1 MAKKKNTNS
10 EPMDLKVSND
20 LIFQKIFG
28 KVGNESITKRLL
40 EKILGIKIKKLSLN
54 TNKRMQLP
62 KLDNKTGRL
71 DVKAELEDGTTI
83 HVEMQARSYPYM
95 EVRFV
100 FYNDAV
106 FLENIKMGKGYSFEK
121 NKAIGI
127 LITDYDLG
135 EITDGIEKYHT
146 TWNYREKDYPE
157 KVLLKNKEIHII
169 ELKKFEKYGE
179 KDEELAAWIK
189 FLKVKGM
196 QDMKDVKSFNEELEK
211 AKKELEFLASNRE
224 AQEAYIERENEL
236 RDYIFDVEYSREK
249 GKKEGEEIG
258 EKRGKEIGRK
268 EERIEIAKKM
278 LELGDEIEKI
288 SVVTGLSK
296 EEIEKIKENK

>member
-1 MAKKKNTNS
+1 MKKNQNTNS

-40 EKILGIKIKKLSLN
+40 EKILGIKIKELTLN
-54 TNKRMQLP
+54 TNKRMQLH

-71 DVKAELEDGTTI
+71 DVKAELEDETTI
-83 HVEMQARSYPYM
+83 HVEMQAKSYPYM

-135 EITDGIEKYHT
+135 EITEGIEKYHT

-157 KVLLKNKEIHII
+157 KVLIKNKEIHII

-211 AKKELEFLASNRE
+211 AKKELEFLASNKE
-224 AQEAYIERENEL
+224 AQEEYIKRENEL
-236 RDYIFDVEYSREK
+236 RDYIFDIEYS
-249 GKKEGEEIG
+249 KKEGEEIG
-258 EKRGKEIGRK
+258 EKRAK
-268 EERIEIAKKM
+268 EEKEKKLLQLGIEI
-278 LELGDEIEKI
+278 DRIIEA
-288 SVVTGLSK
+288 TGLSK
-296 EEIEKIKENK
+296 EEIEKIKGNK

>member
-1 MAKKKNTNS
+1 
-10 EPMDLKVSND
+10 
-20 LIFQKIFG
+20 
-28 KVGNESITKRLL
+28 
-40 EKILGIKIKKLSLN
+40 
-54 TNKRMQLP
+54 MQLP

-71 DVKAELEDGTTI
+71 DVKAELEDGTTV

-106 FLENIKMGKGYSFEK
+106 FLESIKMGKGYSFEK

-135 EITDGIEKYHT
+135 EITEGIEKYHT

-157 KVLLKNKEIHII
+157 KVLIKNKEIHII

-211 AKKELEFLASNRE
+211 AKKELEFLASNKE
-224 AQEAYIERENEL
+224 AQQEYIKRENEL
-236 RDYIFDVEYSREK
+236 RDYIFDIEYSKKEGEER
-249 GKKEGEEIG
+249 GKKIGEEIG
-258 EKRGKEIGRK
+258 EKRGKEIGK
-268 EERIEIAKKM
+268 MEQKIEIAKKM
-278 LELGDEIEKI
+278 LEFGDGIEKI
-288 SVVTGLSK
+288 SVITGLSK
-296 EEIEKIKENK
+296 EEIERLKDNK

>member
-1 MAKKKNTNS
+1 MKKNQNTNS

-40 EKILGIKIKKLSLN
+40 EKILGIKIKELTLN

-71 DVKAELEDGTTI
+71 DVKAELEDETTI
-83 HVEMQARSYPYM
+83 HVEMQAKSYPYM

-135 EITDGIEKYHT
+135 EITEGIEKYHT
-146 TWNYREKDYPE
+146 IWNYREKDYPE
-157 KVLLKNKEIHII
+157 KVLIKNKEIHII

-189 FLKVKGM
+189 FLKVKEM
-196 QDMKDVKSFNEELEK
+196 QDMKDVKSFNVELEK
-211 AKKELEFLASNRE
+211 AKKELEFLASNKE
-224 AQEAYIERENEL
+224 AQQEYIKRENEL
-236 RDYIFDVEYSREK
+236 RDYIFDIEYSNK
-249 GKKEGEEIG
+249 CYN
-258 EKRGKEIGRK
+258 
-268 EERIEIAKKM
+268 
-278 LELGDEIEKI
+278 
-288 SVVTGLSK
+288 GL
-296 EEIEKIKENK
+296 I